1 MVVARFLNDWC
12 VCVRLFMFAFG
23 FRISFVRVL
32 FASFSIYFMGFDPTT
47 LSFHASLPSIQASE
61 TSCKHKY
68 IDSSNIYTLT
78 RIHRPL
84 AYESRCFFFKFKIK
98 NEERSWKKIRKKK
111 CLKWKW
117 SHVIRMAKGINVQ
130 SSSYLLL
137 AACLRHSLCCCCFGG
152 KKCNINACMSVVK
165 WTEAAIKMNSF
176 EREKQPKREFLKPF
190 QHGSAML

>member
-68 IDSSNIYTLT
+68 IDSSNIHTLT

-84 AYESRCFFFKFKIK
+84 AYESRCFFLNLKLKTRREAEIKYEKKMFKMKMKSCYTYGKRYKRTKQLIFTACCLFAAFFVLLLF
-98 NEERSWKKIRKKK
+98 RWKK
-111 CLKWKW
+111 
-117 SHVIRMAKGINVQ
+117 M
-130 SSSYLLL
+130 
-137 AACLRHSLCCCCFGG
+137 
-152 KKCNINACMSVVK
+152 
-165 WTEAAIKMNSF
+165 
-176 EREKQPKREFLKPF
+176 
-190 QHGSAML
+190 